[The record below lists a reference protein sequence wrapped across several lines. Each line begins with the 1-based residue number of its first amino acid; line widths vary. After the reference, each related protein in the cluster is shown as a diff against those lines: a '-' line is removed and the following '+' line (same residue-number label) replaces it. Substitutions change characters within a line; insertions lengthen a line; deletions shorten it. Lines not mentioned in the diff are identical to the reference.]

1 MITKK
6 NPPHLFYSSMDNND
20 DQLFSDEQIQRYDA
34 DTIKHRYGDNWR
46 NYASNVREIKQAD
59 GSIVRGKY
67 VFFFILLV
75 NYLFFVYLEYI
86 IEDPSLLKE
95 IKPSVDSTSSTTG
108 SDDEQQSSKHKF
120 AQIKA
125 KFEQKSFTNVMAS
138 PTSSSSVA
146 SSHTTTRRNSNQ
158 QIDDLN
164 TRNRRES
171 NDSLSMN
178 RPNTNVPIAPSI
190 STNSQHS
197 RTVIDSSFQRL
208 HSADEADEEVR
219 RIHRQGVELRHHQQG
234 GRLTPIS
241 SIDETQQQRNVQYEV
256 VDEDGNPMV
265 INDVHDLIKMSGV
278 TAREVPQPDG
288 TIVREYVIDDP
299 QVLSKFHSQQFQQ
312 ENSYEHIPPPPPRI
326 PLKQS
331 ALFRQEPLNNDY
343 HPPPINI
350 QQVRTLEPQRRYEF
364 QTTSGK
370 RIEFLITNLG
380 SDETDIHELANAI
393 NTRILP
399 SSSNTTQQKPFTLP
413 KQWHPAVDL
422 THREPQIRQRTGS
435 DNQPI
440 PNNYNIGFQQI
451 PPSIQTDLNH
461 SVPYQQQFAPVF
473 AEPIIDWSAVQQQDP
488 HGQIDPQFIRQ
499 YITQKHQN
507 GSFQTSAQFLPE
519 QQQQQMTR
527 STISPSRNNPPVFY
541 QQTMPYPYQGQ
552 QQHGVTI
559 LPPNTNDFNF
569 NQQQIVNGHT
579 RI

>member
-1 MITKK
+1 
-6 NPPHLFYSSMDNND
+6 
-20 DQLFSDEQIQRYDA
+20 
-34 DTIKHRYGDNWR
+34 
-46 NYASNVREIKQAD
+46 
-59 GSIVRGKY
+59 
-67 VFFFILLV
+67 
-75 NYLFFVYLEYI
+75 
-86 IEDPSLLKE
+86 
-95 IKPSVDSTSSTTG
+95 
-108 SDDEQQSSKHKF
+108 
-120 AQIKA
+120 
-125 KFEQKSFTNVMAS
+125 MAS
-138 PTSSSSVA
+138 PSSSSSIA
-146 SSHTTTRRNSNQ
+146 SSHTTTRQNSNQ

-171 NDSLSMN
+171 NDSLSIN
-178 RPNTNVPIAPSI
+178 RPNTNVPIAPTTSA
-190 STNSQHS
+190 NSQHS
-197 RTVIDSSFQRL
+197 RIVTDSSFQRL

-219 RIHRQGVELRHHQQG
+219 RIHRQGVELRHQQD

-241 SIDETQQQRNVQYEV
+241 SLDETQQQSSVQYEV

-288 TIVREYVIDDP
+288 TVVREYVIDDP

-312 ENSYEHIPPPPPRI
+312 EPSYGHIPPPPPPPPPRI

-331 ALFRQEPLNNDY
+331 TLFRQEPLTTD
-343 HPPPINI
+343 HHPPINI
-350 QQVRTLEPQRRYEF
+350 QQIRTLEPQRRYEF

-380 SDETDIHELANAI
+380 SDETDVHELANAI

-451 PPSIQTDLNH
+451 QPPLIQTDLNR
-461 SVPYQQQFAPVF
+461 SVSYGVPNQGSYPQQFAPVF

-519 QQQQQMTR
+519 QQQMTR
-527 STISPSRNNPPVFY
+527 STTSPPRNNPPVFY